1 MNNLSSLPDFEE
13 RMRQLCQATIVED
26 LKKEIKELKEAL
38 KKSTQNG
45 SSSNSHSTIHPH
57 SEKSH
62 TSSE

>member
-1 MNNLSSLPDFEE
+1 MSNSSSLSDFEE

-38 KKSTQNG
+38 QKATQNG
-45 SSSNSHSTIHPH
+45 SSSSANSIHPH